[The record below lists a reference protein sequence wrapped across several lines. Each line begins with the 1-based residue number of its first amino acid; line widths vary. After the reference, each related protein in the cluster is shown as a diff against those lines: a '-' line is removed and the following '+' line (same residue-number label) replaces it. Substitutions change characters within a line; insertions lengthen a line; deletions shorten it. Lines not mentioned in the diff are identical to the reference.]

1 MTSNEN
7 DAPASD
13 RAPRAPDETPAIR
26 STDLRVARGNKTILR
41 GVTMSARSGEVLG
54 VLGPSGAGKST
65 LFRALVGEIDVS
77 SGGLELFAE
86 DVTGLPLWA
95 RARRGIS
102 YVPQTPSVL
111 WDLSVR
117 DNLASYHR
125 VVHGRVDAATLKSAV
140 ERLAQRVALEDRM
153 DVRAGELSGGERRR
167 LELARA
173 LTRPPKVLI
182 CDEPFAGVDPQ
193 QASRLGDML
202 RSLARDESVCVIL
215 ADHHVEE
222 ALRVCTRAVLLL
234 DGEVA
239 AEADP
244 AAFREHPLV
253 VGRYLGSWARTM
265 PPPPPRP

>member
-1 MTSNEN
+1 VTEN
-7 DAPASD
+7 VEREEP
-13 RAPRAPDETPAIR
+13 PAIGGV
-26 STDLRVARGNKTILR
+26 DLRVARGNKTILR
-41 GVTMSARSGEVLG
+41 GVDMSARGGEVLG

-65 LFRALVGEIDVS
+65 LFRALVGEINVT
-77 SGGLELFAE
+77 SGRVELFAE

-95 RARRGIS
+95 RARRGLS

-117 DNLASYHR
+117 ENLASYHR
-125 VVHGRVDAATLKSAV
+125 IVHGRVDEETARKAIAK
-140 ERLAQRVALEDRM
+140 LARRVALEDRM
-153 DVRAGELSGGERRR
+153 EVRAGELSGGERRR

-202 RSLARDESVCVIL
+202 RTLAEDGVCVML

-239 AEADP
+239 AEAEP
-244 AAFREHPLV
+244 EAFREHPLV
-253 VGRYLGSWARTM
+253 VGRYLGSWARTI
-265 PPPPPRP
+265 PPRSLRG